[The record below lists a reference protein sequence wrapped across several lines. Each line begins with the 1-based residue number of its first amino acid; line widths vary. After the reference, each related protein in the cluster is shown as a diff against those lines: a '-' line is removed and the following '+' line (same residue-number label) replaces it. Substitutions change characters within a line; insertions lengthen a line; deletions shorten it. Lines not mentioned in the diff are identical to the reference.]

1 MKQGINFTKRW
12 SFLGALSLFLLAGC
26 STENMQ
32 DTEAFLTTRSSQ
44 EMVGD
49 KSGKPEQAFQNQLLA
64 QIRRATAKYNKLEAA
79 LADGYALGSECVSVP
94 GLGAMGHH
102 FVKNSLVDG
111 EVDPLQ
117 PEALLYEPTEDGGFE
132 LVGVEY
138 IVVAAPWDAI
148 HSDPPMLGN
157 KVFDDHRPEGSSGP
171 PFPHYQ
177 LHAWI
182 WKENPMG
189 MYFPFN
195 PDVSCE
201 FQAES
206 EHF

>member
-1 MKQGINFTKRW
+1 MKRGIFRAGVLPAITMMVLIFT
-12 SFLGALSLFLLAGC
+12 GGC
-26 STENMQ
+26 SKENVRE
-32 DTEAFLTTRSSQ
+32 TEAFMASQ
-44 EMVGD
+44 PGQDVIEE
-49 KSGKPEQAFQNQLLA
+49 KSGKPDHAFQNQLLA
-64 QIRRATAKYNKLEAA
+64 QIRRATAKYHNIEVA

-117 PEALLYEPTEDGGFE
+117 PEALLYEPTEEGGFK
-132 LVGVEY
+132 LIGVEY

-148 HSDPPMLGN
+148 HDGPPMLGN

-182 WKENPMG
+182 WKDNPLG
-189 MYFPFN
+189 IYFPFN
-195 PDVSCE
+195 PEVSCE
-201 FQAES
+201 FEGGG
-206 EHF
+206 E